1 MDRATQN
8 STEMGM
14 RVVFRG
20 RCKKFAPGTV
30 KQREAMNGAITLALT
45 YILIELD
52 GKEKVKL
59 DKVNGEFRINGV
71 DKLAKIRQLT

>member
-1 MDRATQN
+1 
-8 STEMGM
+8 
-14 RVVFRG
+14 
-20 RCKKFAPGTV
+20 
-30 KQREAMNGAITLALT
+30 MNGAITLALT

-59 DKVNGEFRINGV
+59 DKINGEFRINGV